1 MQMRKRKL
9 VVKIIEAK
17 EFFRQKSDYYYK
29 RANFELENKL
39 YELADTSVTYAV
51 AYDLAYKRLDA
62 VLKGENND

>member
-1 MQMRKRKL
+1 MRKREL

-39 YELADTSVTYAV
+39 YKLADTSVAYAV
-51 AYDLAYKRLDA
+51 AYDFASKRLDGI
-62 VLKGENND
+62 LKG